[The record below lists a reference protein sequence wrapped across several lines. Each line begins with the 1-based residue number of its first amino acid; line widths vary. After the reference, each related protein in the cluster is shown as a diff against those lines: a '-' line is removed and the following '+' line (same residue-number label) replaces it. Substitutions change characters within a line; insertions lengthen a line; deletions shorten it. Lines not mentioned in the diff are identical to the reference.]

1 MPADSGT
8 YMENFYLRMYYVYAI
23 IDNNSSYGI

>member
-23 IDNNSSYGI
+23 IDNNS